1 MTHFSEEKERYYRK
15 DIFKMLLAL
24 DRLSF
29 GSGIASRHSCVLT
42 LGLTQARVKV
52 PEKEYK

>member
-1 MTHFSEEKERYYRK
+1 MTRFSEEKERYYRR